1 MIESD
6 KILFCSIETNQ
17 NGRPPHGWRIE
28 ESANRVGIEVKMFGG
43 GWRKWENF
51 KTKLDIL
58 LEELPKYKD
67 EYDLILFTDARDVMY
82 WRGKKSIMKAL
93 EKFKDYKMVI
103 NAETNCYPNKDLK
116 EGQDKI
122 ESGKYRYLNSGMFI
136 GDIDFVIDV
145 LKKCNEDGLDD
156 DQESFQNIYLDMPE
170 YIKLDSNCEL
180 FQVMWDEEFGR
191 SANFDII
198 FNNRFVYNKKTKTYP
213 CIFHSPGPT
222 GHLNQLEKITN
233 RKFGK
238 KYAVL
243 KAIFLEQ

>member
-6 KILFCSIETNQ
+6 KILFCSIETDQ
-17 NGRPPHGWRIE
+17 NGRPPNGWRIE
-28 ESANRVGIEVKMFGG
+28 ESANRVGIKDLKMFGG
-43 GWRKWENF
+43 GWQKWENF

-67 EYDLILFTDARDVMY
+67 DYQLVLFTDARDVMY
-82 WRGKKSIMKAL
+82 WRGKKYIKKAL
-93 EKFKDYKMVI
+93 KEFEDFKMVI

-116 EGQDKI
+116 EAQDKI
-122 ESGKYRYLNSGMFI
+122 ESGKYRYLNSGMFV
-136 GDIDFVIDV
+136 GEIDFVIDI
-145 LKKCNEDGLDD
+145 LKKCKEDGLDD
-156 DQESFQNIYLDMPE
+156 DQESFQNIYLEMPE

-198 FNNRFVYNKKTKTYP
+198 FNNKFIYNIETDTYP

-222 GHLNQLEKITN
+222 GHLNQLEKIFH
-233 RKFGK
+233 RKFGGAK
-238 KYAVL
+238 ESFEK
-243 KAIFLEQ
+243 FS